1 MKDGSYVVIQ
11 SWMLTDY
18 KLKGNELIVYA
29 TIYGYTQDGEHWY
42 YGTRGHLA
50 EWCGAQR
57 DTVDRCLKSLIE
69 KGLIER
75 RDVVEY
81 GRTIVQYRATKNA
94 QGAAKTDTPKEK
106 SGTPALKN
114 RHINNQIQPNDN
126 LDNIYA
132 PTIEEVR
139 SYVKE
144 KGYRFDPDQF
154 YAYYDSSGWKMQNGK
169 RVRNWKQ
176 CCVTWERNCKGKERN
191 DEAIPEYLR
200 EYDYPSDGGRRG
212 SQDVHGGEGEARAG
226 QRALPLWQVGEGQ
239 DPYGVRGD

>member
-1 MKDGSYVVIQ
+1 M
-11 SWMLTDY
+11 
-18 KLKGNELIVYA
+18 
-29 TIYGYTQDGEHWY
+29 
-42 YGTRGHLA
+42 
-50 EWCGAQR
+50 
-57 DTVDRCLKSLIE
+57 DRCLKSLIE

-154 YAYYDSSGWKMQNGK
+154 FAYYDSSGWMMQNGK

-176 CCVTWERNCKGKERN
+176 CCVTWERNSKGKEKS
-191 DEAIPEYLR
+191 DGAIPEYLR
-200 EYDYPSDGGRRG
+200 EYDYPSDGGRRC
-212 SQDVHGGEGEARAG
+212 SQDVHGGGGEARAG
-226 QRALPLWQVGEGQ
+226 QGTLPLWQVGEGQ